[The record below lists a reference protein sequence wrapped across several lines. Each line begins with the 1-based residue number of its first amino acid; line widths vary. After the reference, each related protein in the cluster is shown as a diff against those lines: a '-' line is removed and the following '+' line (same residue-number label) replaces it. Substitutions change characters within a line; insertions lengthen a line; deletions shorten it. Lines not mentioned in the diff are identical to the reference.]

1 MSITETIIYCVVFLG
16 SMAMILFAV
25 SGMKD
30 DMPPLAFDDTITIQT
45 QDHTDAWIEANS
57 DPIPGDDSDFH
68 PEAGSLWIPD
78 AGTPC
83 RHGWDTDNCGLC
95 ADAEETERATE
106 TEVMPAVGTISLGEA
121 AQRAIDDLLETER
134 RRNEND
140 SLHVEV
146 IDGELVPEEVTEFHP
161 LKVVSDELGDWIPEA
176 YTPATP
182 TFFNDVLTARV
193 RWGLIETFDS
203 QLELTAA

>member
-1 MSITETIIYCVVFLG
+1 MSITETIIYCGVFLG

-25 SGMKD
+25 SGMRD
-30 DMPPLAFDDTITIQT
+30 DMPPLALDDTITIQT
-45 QDHTDAWIEANS
+45 QGHTDAWIEANS

-68 PEAGSLWIPD
+68 PEAGSLWIPE

-106 TEVMPAVGTISLGEA
+106 TEVMPAIG
-121 AQRAIDDLLETER
+121 
-134 RRNEND
+134 
-140 SLHVEV
+140 HVSAEDVQAVHDITDTYYVDV
-146 IDGELVPEEVTEFHP
+146 IDGEVLPEEVTEFHP
-161 LKVVSDELGDWIPEA
+161 LRVVSDELGDWIPEA
-176 YTPATP
+176 HTLATP
-182 TFFNDVLTARV
+182 LYFNDVLTARV